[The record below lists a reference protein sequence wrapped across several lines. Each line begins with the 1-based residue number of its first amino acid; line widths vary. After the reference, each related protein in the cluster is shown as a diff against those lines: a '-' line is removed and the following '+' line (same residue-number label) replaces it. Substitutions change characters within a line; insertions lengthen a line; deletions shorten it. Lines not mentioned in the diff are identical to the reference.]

1 MKDKIL
7 RVLKSIEY
15 LSEVSFTSE
24 ILYNNKLYKLI
35 LDAKMTYKEIQ
46 ITIKICIPKDWDRNL
61 IDIFVVNYTEI
72 PYIPH
77 IEKNGKICLFQLE
90 GILVEKDLI
99 GILCNCLQ
107 RMKEI
112 LTNGID
118 RKNVEDFI
126 NEFNSY
132 VILSKNVKYA
142 KLLSNIDKKF
152 TNIKCA
158 VKYKPKRIKNK
169 TYNVETDN
177 MLISDNENDFAM
189 YNSRY
194 TIYNGISL
202 YIKSKDYIYPPDWR
216 REVKIEFVNFL
227 LNKCHSEEETIRK
240 YLSEKGKYKFFIF
253 TIEQPNGKIVNI
265 GVRLDRYTFDQEKMA
280 FLNNAKF
287 SLLSID
293 SINPKQLCIRGGGD
307 TELNSK
313 KILVIGCGSIG
324 GYLIEQIAKS
334 GVKNIDVIDDDIL
347 KEVNIYRHVLGMEYV
362 GRYKSEAIC
371 EYIKK
376 NIPHINIVGTQT
388 TIEEALE
395 DGSIDLKKYDLIIS
409 AIGNHN
415 TNRWL
420 NEYIHEYNIESII
433 MYLWNE
439 VLDIG
444 NHILITNSQHVGC
457 YECLFKL
464 DDKDEIF
471 DRTSYCKNGQ
481 NYTIQMQG
489 CGSEYLPYSSTH
501 SLRIVTYAID
511 FMKKIF
517 YEGLESNILF
527 SVKGTDY
534 YFRKLGYVTSNRFNK
549 QSDNVKI
556 LKGEI
561 FKQNECKFCGK
572 FQ

>member
-1 MKDKIL
+1 
-7 RVLKSIEY
+7 
-15 LSEVSFTSE
+15 
-24 ILYNNKLYKLI
+24 
-35 LDAKMTYKEIQ
+35 
-46 ITIKICIPKDWDRNL
+46 
-61 IDIFVVNYTEI
+61 
-72 PYIPH
+72 
-77 IEKNGKICLFQLE
+77 
-90 GILVEKDLI
+90 
-99 GILCNCLQ
+99 
-107 RMKEI
+107 
-112 LTNGID
+112 
-118 RKNVEDFI
+118 
-126 NEFNSY
+126 
-132 VILSKNVKYA
+132 
-142 KLLSNIDKKF
+142 
-152 TNIKCA
+152 
-158 VKYKPKRIKNK
+158 
-169 TYNVETDN
+169 

-189 YNSRY
+189 YKSRF
-194 TIYNGISL
+194 TIYNGLSL

-216 REVKIEFVNFL
+216 REIKIEFVNFL
-227 LNKCHSEEETIRK
+227 LNKCRSEEEIIRK
-240 YLSEKGKYKFFIF
+240 YLSEKGKYKFLIF
-253 TIEQPNGKIVNI
+253 TIEQPNGKSVNI
-265 GVRLDRYTFDQEKMA
+265 GIRLARYTFDQEKIT
-280 FLNNAKF
+280 FLNNTKF

-307 TELNSK
+307 TELRSK

-334 GVKNIDVIDDDIL
+334 GIKNIEVIDDDVL

-371 EYIKK
+371 EYIRK

-395 DGSIDLKKYDLIIS
+395 DGSIDLNNYDLIIS

-415 TNRWL
+415 INRWL
-420 NEYIHEYNIESII
+420 NEYIHKFNIKSVI

-444 NHILITNSQHVGC
+444 NHILITNNQHVGC
-457 YECLFKL
+457 YECLFKI

-481 NYTIQMQG
+481 NYTVQMQG

-511 FMKKIF
+511 LMKKIF
-517 YEGLESNILF
+517 YEGLEYNILF

-534 YFRKLGYVTSNRFNK
+534 YFKKLGYVTSNRFNK
-549 QSDNVKI
+549 QSDNIKI
-556 LKGEI
+556 LKGEK
-561 FKQNECKFCGK
+561 FMQNECEFCGK